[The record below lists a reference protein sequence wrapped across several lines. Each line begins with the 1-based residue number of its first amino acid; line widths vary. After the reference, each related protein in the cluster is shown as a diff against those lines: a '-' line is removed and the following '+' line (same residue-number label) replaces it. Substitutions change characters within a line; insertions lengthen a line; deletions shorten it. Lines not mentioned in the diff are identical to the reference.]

1 MSRSFLEQFQDDEDV
16 EFFIR
21 DYVDEVWSAVSKK
34 ISTDWL
40 ERMQTPLAADVAL
53 IKLNRIVS
61 VATTQYD
68 AVVEGNEPLEKHIPD
83 DEPVP
88 VAIDPWARGAV
99 TTRKLPLGAGG
110 EFNTDFD
117 MVDRA
122 PSVNSGASFASFAS
136 FRSKNSAGS
145 ASKVSTASRSH
156 RVRTG
161 AASMDGASR
170 EGGHR
175 GGTGEIIDLDEDGDN
190 DRNENMNATGHLFD
204 MLQKTQR
211 KVNIKNKDSGGK
223 EDTELDDF
231 QVMQNEIDKAAKD
244 LKGKKFV
251 LNSDGVPITVVNVKA
266 ENLPPYAVPVGLNIS
281 TRKHESAEDPP
292 HVEET
297 KSVPKKRTIRVA
309 GSREIDDNF
318 FTAVT
323 SLASTLSGGGNITL
337 NPGVSMKSGDT
348 GVREGPASVHD
359 PKKVSRHMYMS
370 KHKPSPSY
378 SQGLDD
384 NTHDGYG
391 TSAYEGGPSI
401 AEESYGTADTGHLP
415 LEASGRGTANA
426 SVVSAVSMR
435 SSRFP
440 DLDPTEG
447 GKKRAAPPPENPYVE
462 QQQPPSLKNRQ
473 AVLPT
478 KPGSKQMENMHLLAG
493 GQANPLPRDRMAP
506 GAQIPAT
513 ELKRLPPPVL
523 GRSTGHGTM
532 QSPDK
537 SVNTANN
544 SIAGNSYATA
554 ASSPSKSKGGYV
566 KQARPDLT
574 RELF

>member
-1 MSRSFLEQFQDDEDV
+1 MSRSLLEQFQDDEDI

-21 DYVDEVWSAVSKK
+21 EYVDEVWSSVSKK

-40 ERMQTPLAADVAL
+40 EKMQTPLAADVAL

-68 AVVEGNEPLEKHIPD
+68 AVVVDNEPLEKHIPD
-83 DEPVP
+83 EEPVP

-110 EFNTDFD
+110 EFNSDFD

-145 ASKVSTASRSH
+145 VGKVSTAGRSH
-156 RVRTG
+156 RARTG
-161 AASMDGASR
+161 AAAMEGTSR

-175 GGTGEIIDLDEDGDN
+175 GGTGEIIDLDEEGDH

-223 EDTELDDF
+223 E
-231 QVMQNEIDKAAKD
+231 EIDKATKE

-251 LNSDGVPITVVNVKA
+251 LNSEGMPITIVNVKA

-281 TRKHESAEDPP
+281 TKRDLSSEGASA
-292 HVEET
+292 VEET

-323 SLASTLSGGGNITL
+323 SLASTLSGGGNIQL

-348 GVREGPASVHD
+348 GIREGPATAQD
-359 PKKVSRHMYMS
+359 PKKVSRQAYMN

-378 SQGLDD
+378 SQGLED
-384 NTHDGYG
+384 
-391 TSAYEGGPSI
+391 TSAYNGGPSI
-401 AEESYGTADTGHLP
+401 AEESFGTADTGNLGNEVS
-415 LEASGRGTANA
+415 LRGTANA

-447 GKKRAAPPPENPYVE
+447 GKKRAPPPQENLYVE
-462 QQQPPSLKNRQ
+462 QQQPPSLKNKQ
-473 AVLPT
+473 ALLPT
-478 KPGSKQMENMHLLAG
+478 KPGSRQVENMHLLAG
-493 GQANPLPRDRMAP
+493 GSNNPMTRDRVAP
-506 GAQIPAT
+506 AAQIPAS

-532 QSPDK
+532 MSPER
-537 SVNTANN
+537 SVSGTANN
-544 SIAGNSYATA
+544 SIAGNSYYTA
-554 ASSPSKSKGGYV
+554 ASSPTSKAKGGFV
-566 KQARPDLT
+566 KQNRPDLT

>member
-1 MSRSFLEQFQDDEDV
+1 MSRSLLEQYQDDEDT

-21 DYVDEVWSAVSKK
+21 DYVEEVWSAVSKK
-34 ISTDWL
+34 ISMDWL
-40 ERMQTPLAADVAL
+40 EKMQDPLAADVAL
-53 IKLNRIVS
+53 IKLNRIVA

-68 AVVEGNEPLEKHIPD
+68 AIVIENEPLEVHIPD

-99 TTRKLPLGAGG
+99 STRKLPLGAGG
-110 EFNTDFD
+110 EFNHDFAD
-117 MVDRA
+117 ERA

-136 FRSKNSAGS
+136 FRSKNSTGS
-145 ASKVSTASRSH
+145 AGKTSTAGRSH
-156 RVRTG
+156 RTRT
-161 AASMDGASR
+161 AAGSMEGASR
-170 EGGHR
+170 EGGR
-175 GGTGEIIDLDEDGDN
+175 GGTGEIIDLDEEGDH
-190 DRNENMNATGHLFD
+190 DRNDNMNATGHLFD

-211 KVNIKNKDSGGK
+211 KVNIKNKDSSGK

-231 QVMQNEIDKAAKD
+231 QVMQNEIDKATKE

-251 LNSDGVPITVVNVKA
+251 LNSEGVPITIVNVKA

-281 TRKHESAEDPP
+281 TKVTAAEEGA

-297 KSVPKKRTIRVA
+297 KSVPRKRVIRIA
-309 GSREIDDNF
+309 GSRDIDDNF

-348 GVREGPASVHD
+348 GVREGPATTHD
-359 PKKVSRHMYMS
+359 PKKVSRQAYMN

-384 NTHDGYG
+384 TTNDGYG
-391 TSAYEGGPSI
+391 AASAYDGGPSI
-401 AEESYGTADTGHLP
+401 AEESFGSADGFPTNETSL
-415 LEASGRGTANA
+415 RGTANA
-426 SVVSAVSMR
+426 SMVSAVSMR

-440 DLDPTEG
+440 DVDPTEG
-447 GKKRAAPPPENPYVE
+447 GRKRAIPVTGEQYVE
-462 QQQPPSLKNRQ
+462 QAQPPSLKNKQ

-478 KPGSKQMENMHLLAG
+478 KPGHRQVENIHLLAG
-493 GQANPLPRDRMAP
+493 GQANPLPRDRVAP
-506 GAQIPAT
+506 GAQIPVT
-513 ELKRLPPPVL
+513 DYKKLPPPAL
-523 GRSTGHGTM
+523 GRSTGHGM
-532 QSPDK
+532 MSPDK
-537 SVNTANN
+537 SVMTANN
-544 SIAGNSYATA
+544 SISGNSYNTA
-554 ASSPSKSKGGYV
+554 VSLTSKSKGGTM
-566 KQARPDLT
+566 KSNRPDLT